1 MGKRLR
7 IVLLIETSRGFG
19 RTLLDGVADYAR
31 AYGPW
36 TFYHGERS
44 LDDPV
49 PPRLRQW
56 KPDGV
61 IARLLDRKQAA
72 QIRRLGVP
80 IVDVLG
86 ETAFAGV
93 PRVVPDQRSVVRA
106 ALDHL
111 RGRGFRQLAYAGF
124 AGVWFSNER
133 RDLFV
138 QYAAQAG
145 CRSEVFQD
153 CGLRHAEGLARVEEE
168 TFRHDQRLAAWLR
181 GLPKPVGMMAC
192 NDTRAYQVLS
202 VCGECGIAVPG
213 EIAVIG
219 VNDDPVLCNLSD
231 PPLSSVDPDA
241 RRIGYEAAALVA
253 RMIGGRRPA
262 RADIRVE
269 AVSVV
274 ARRSTD
280 TVALAA
286 AELAAAVQHIREHAC
301 EGLTS
306 DDLAGRLAI
315 SRRTLYRLFDRH
327 LGHSPKEEI
336 TRVKLERVKD
346 LLTTTRLP
354 VGEIAR
360 LTGFEFTETMH
371 RLFRKRFGQPPGA
384 YRTKRRIRAP

>member
-7 IVLLIETSRGFG
+7 IVLLIETSRGYG
-19 RTLLDGVADYAR
+19 RMMLDGVADYAR

-36 TFYHGERS
+36 TFYQGERS

-49 PPRLRQW
+49 PPRLRRW

-86 ETAFAGV
+86 ESSYAGV
-93 PRVVPDQRSVVRA
+93 PQVVPDQRSVVRA
-106 ALDHL
+106 ALNHL
-111 RGRGFRQLAYAGF
+111 LERGYRQLAYAGF
-124 AGVWFSNER
+124 EGVWFSNER

-138 QYAAQAG
+138 KYAAQQG
-145 CRSEVFQD
+145 CRAEVFQD
-153 CGLRHAEGLARVEEE
+153 RGLRHAVGLARVEEE
-168 TFRHDQRLAAWLR
+168 TFRRGQGLAAWLR
-181 GLPKPVGMMAC
+181 GLPKPIGMMAC

-219 VNDDPVLCNLSD
+219 VNDDPVLCKLSD
-231 PPLSSVDPDA
+231 PPLSSVDA
-241 RRIGYEAAALVA
+241 NAHRIGYEAAALVA
-253 RMIGGRRPA
+253 RMIGGKQPS
-262 RADIRVE
+262 RAVVHVE
-269 AVSVV
+269 AATVV
-274 ARRSTD
+274 ARESTD
-280 TVALAA
+280 AVASADADLAA
-286 AELAAAVQHIREHAC
+286 AMEHIRQHAC

-306 DDLAGRLAI
+306 DELAAKLAI

-327 LGHSPKEEI
+327 LGRSPREEI

-354 VGEIAR
+354 ADEIAR
-360 LTGFEFTETMH
+360 LAGFEFTETMH
-371 RLFRKRFGQPPGA
+371 RLFRQRFDQPPGA
-384 YRTKRRIRAP
+384 YRAKRRIS